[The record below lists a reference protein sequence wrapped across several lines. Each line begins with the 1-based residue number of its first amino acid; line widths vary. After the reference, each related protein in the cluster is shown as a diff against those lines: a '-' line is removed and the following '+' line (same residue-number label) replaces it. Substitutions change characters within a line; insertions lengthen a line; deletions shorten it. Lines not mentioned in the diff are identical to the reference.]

1 MKSVIKVLALVGAI
15 VGVLLLAC
23 EAVKFLYETYGKN
36 YIEVMDEE
44 FYE

>member
-1 MKSVIKVLALVGAI
+1 MKSFIKALALIASVL
-15 VGVLLLAC
+15 GVLVLAC

-44 FYE
+44 IYE